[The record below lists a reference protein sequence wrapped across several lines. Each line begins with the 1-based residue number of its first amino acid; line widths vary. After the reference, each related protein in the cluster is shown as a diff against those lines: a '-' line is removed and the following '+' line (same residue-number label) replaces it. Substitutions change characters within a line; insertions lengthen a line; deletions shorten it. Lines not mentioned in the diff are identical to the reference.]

1 MSNCISAPVLVLGAG
16 IGGLATAL
24 ACSEQKIPTVIWEK
38 SLDFK
43 ELGAGIQLGPNAT
56 KVLGQM
62 GLAQELKALASV
74 PQKLVFYNAK
84 NGSTIFQRELASKI
98 EQQFGAPYYTI
109 ARADLHELLL
119 SKVQNNSWC
128 EIHTGQSF
136 DSLAIDTQNP
146 LLVQANNTSGASLK
160 ASAVIGVDGARSATR
175 SYFYPD
181 QDLHFTGQIAYRALL
196 DSHQIA
202 SPHLL
207 QQVSVWLGAQVHVVA
222 YPMLQG
228 RFLNIVVIAEEL
240 HLKPEMQL
248 WHKQLIPHLPAN
260 ILDLVAKNQL
270 LSNVFKAI
278 ENWRYWLLFDRP
290 PLSSA
295 QLMLG
300 SGGTLESLKVV
311 GQRVALLG
319 DAAHPMLPFLAQ
331 GAAMAIEDAYTLS
344 LQLAKINK
352 QSQDTASDV
361 PQALQQYANLR
372 WQRVAKVQSFARRNS
387 AIFHWQGLMAQ
398 CRNMGLAIVGQPLT
412 EMAWL
417 YGYEIK

>member
-24 ACSEQKIPTVIWEK
+24 ACSEQKIPSVIWEK
-38 SLDFK
+38 SPDFK
-43 ELGAGIQLGPNAT
+43 EVGAGIQLGPNAT

-62 GLAQELKALASV
+62 GLAQDLKALASV
-74 PQKLVFYNAK
+74 PQKLVFYNVK

-119 SKVQNNSWC
+119 TKVQNNSWC

-136 DSLAIDTQNP
+136 ESLAIDTQNP
-146 LLVQANNTSGASLK
+146 LFVQAHNTSGAHLK
-160 ASAVIGVDGARSATR
+160 TSAVIGVDGARSATR
-175 SYFYPD
+175 NYFYPD
-181 QDLHFTGQIAYRALL
+181 QDLYFTGQIAYRALL
-196 DSHQIA
+196 DSQKIA
-202 SPHLL
+202 SPYLL

-222 YPMLQG
+222 YPVLQG
-228 RFLNIVVIAEEL
+228 RYLNIVVIAEEL

-248 WHKQLIPHLPAN
+248 WHKQLKPQLPAN
-260 ILDLVAKNQL
+260 ILDLVLKNQL
-270 LSNVFKAI
+270 LSSVFQAI
-278 ENWRYWLLFDRP
+278 DSWRYWLLFDRP

-300 SGGTLESLKVV
+300 SGGTTESLKAV
-311 GQRVALLG
+311 GQKVALLG

-344 LQLAKINK
+344 LQLAKVKHNS
-352 QSQDTASDV
+352 QSSTFDI
-361 PQALQQYANLR
+361 PLALQQYANLR
-372 WQRVAKVQSFARRNS
+372 WRRVAKVQSLARRNS
-387 AIFHWQGLMAQ
+387 AIFHWHGLMAQ
-398 CRNMGLAIVGQPLT
+398 CRNMGLAIVGPQLT

-417 YGYEIK
+417 YGHEIK

>member
-16 IGGLATAL
+16 IGGLVTAL
-24 ACSEQKIPTVIWEK
+24 ACSQQKIPTVIWEK

-56 KVLGQM
+56 KVLAQM

-136 DSLAIDTQNP
+136 ESLAIDTQNP
-146 LLVQANNTSGASLK
+146 LLVQANNTSGARLK

-175 SYFYPD
+175 NYFYPD

-196 DSHQIA
+196 DSQQIA
-202 SPHLL
+202 SQHLL

-222 YPMLQG
+222 YPVLQG

-248 WHKQLIPHLPAN
+248 WHKQLIPQLPAN
-260 ILDLVAKNQL
+260 IIDLVAKNQL
-270 LSNVFKAI
+270 LSKVFQAI

-300 SGGTLESLKVV
+300 SGGTLESLKAV

-344 LQLAKINK
+344 LQLAKINR
-352 QSQDTASDV
+352 QSQATASGV

-372 WQRVAKVQSFARRNS
+372 WQRVAKVQSLARRNS

-417 YGYEIK
+417 YGHEIK

>member
-24 ACSEQKIPTVIWEK
+24 ACSQQQIPTVIWEK

-56 KVLGQM
+56 KVLGQL
-62 GLAQELKALASV
+62 GLAQDLKALASV

-128 EIHTGQSF
+128 EIHTAQSLESLF
-136 DSLAIDTQNP
+136 IDSQNP
-146 LLVQANNTSGASLK
+146 SLVQANNTSGTSLK
-160 ASAVIGVDGARSATR
+160 VSAVIGVDGARSAIR
-175 SYFYPD
+175 NYFYPA
-181 QDLHFTGQIAYRALL
+181 QDLSFTGQIAYRALL
-196 DSHQIA
+196 DGQQIQ

-207 QQVSVWLGAQVHVVA
+207 QQVSVWLGAQLHVVA
-222 YPMLQG
+222 YPVLQG
-228 RFLNIVVIAEEL
+228 RFLNVVVIAEEP
-240 HLKPEMQL
+240 HLQPEMEL
-248 WHKQLIPHLPAN
+248 WHKQLKPQLPAK
-260 ILDLVAKNQL
+260 IMHWVAKNQV
-270 LSNVFKAI
+270 LSSVI
-278 ENWRYWLLFDRP
+278 HGVESWRYWLLFDRP

-295 QLMLG
+295 QAMLG
-300 SGGTLESLKVV
+300 TASPLETLKSV
-311 GQRVALLG
+311 GQKVALLG

-331 GAAMAIEDAYTLS
+331 GAAMAIEDAYSLS
-344 LQLAKINK
+344 LQLAKVK
-352 QSQDTASDV
+352 ATADI
-361 PQALQQYANLR
+361 PQALLEYANVR

-398 CRNMGLAIVGQPLT
+398 CRNMGLAMAGRKLT

-417 YGYEIK
+417 YGHEMK

>member
-74 PQKLVFYNAK
+74 PQKLVFYDAK
-84 NGSTIFQRELASKI
+84 NGSTIFKRELASKI

-128 EIHTGQSF
+128 EIHTGQSCE
-136 DSLAIDTQNP
+136 SLAIDTQNP

-175 SYFYPD
+175 NYFYPD

-196 DSHQIA
+196 DSQQIA

-222 YPMLQG
+222 YPVLQG
-228 RFLNIVVIAEEL
+228 RYLNIVVIAEEL

-248 WHKQLIPHLPAN
+248 WHKQLKPQLPAN

-270 LSNVFKAI
+270 LSSVFQAI
-278 ENWRYWLLFDRP
+278 DSWRYWLLFDRP
-290 PLSSA
+290 PLSSE

-300 SGGTLESLKVV
+300 SGGTLESLKAV
-311 GQRVALLG
+311 GQKVALLG

-352 QSQDTASDV
+352 QSQATASDV
-361 PQALQQYANLR
+361 TQALQQYANLR
-372 WQRVAKVQSFARRNS
+372 WRRVAKVQSLARRNA

-398 CRNMGLAIVGQPLT
+398 CRNMGLAIVGQHLT

-417 YGYEIK
+417 YGHEIK